1 MEYVTHL
8 SENPEAATKS
18 KYGLSFTHPVQYY
31 DFHVYYYARIEE
43 SRAEADQLRA
53 ALLAAFP
60 HECAEGAIIVK
71 KLPDD
76 RVIGP
81 HITQFWEADV
91 KRPEVFVLVLSWFQL
106 HHGALLVLIH
116 PQTGDD
122 LADHTDRAL
131 WLGARLPVIT
141 SVFGP
146 RGEVPEFGVRRAATL
161 ASTGERSES
170 SESQREP
177 ERAKESQGEPR
188 RAKES

>member
-8 SENPEAATKS
+8 PQDPEAATKS

-43 SRAEADQLRA
+43 SRAEADELRA

-60 HECAEGAIIVK
+60 QECAEGAIIVK

-91 KRPEVFVLVLSWFQL
+91 KRPEVFVQVLSWFQL

-131 WLGARLPVIT
+131 WLGTRLPVIT
-141 SVFGP
+141 AVFGP
-146 RGEVPEFGVRRAATL
+146 RGEVPEFGVRRAPP
-161 ASTGERSES
+161 ASAVNANIEN
-170 SESQREP
+170 Q
-177 ERAKESQGEPR
+177 
-188 RAKES
+188 